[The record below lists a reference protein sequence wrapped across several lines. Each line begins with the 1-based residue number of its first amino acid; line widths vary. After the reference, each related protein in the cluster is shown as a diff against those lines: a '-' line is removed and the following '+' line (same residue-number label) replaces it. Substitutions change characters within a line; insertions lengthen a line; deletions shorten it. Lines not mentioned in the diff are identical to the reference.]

1 MSKDK
6 KKDKKNKK
14 NQPFPPLDYSLEEIE
29 NLARTIIAIN
39 PHMRNRTVDEMTKT
53 IIEVVKRCHENRC
66 WFVST
71 AGWTAI
77 LDVWEENTFV
87 DFTVN
92 ADMVHSKLRKHVGG
106 FDPAQPRIPRDEL

>member
-6 KKDKKNKK
+6 KDKKKNKK
-14 NQPFPPLDYSLEEIE
+14 ARPPLDYSMEEVQ

-39 PHMRNRTVDEMTKT
+39 PHMRNETVDGLSKS
-53 IIEVVKRCHENRC
+53 IIETVMRAFVAPA

-71 AGWTAI
+71 AGWTA
-77 LDVWEENTFV
+77 LFDEWEEATFV

-92 ADMVHSKLRKHVGG
+92 ADMVHTKLKRHVGG
-106 FDPAQPRIPRDEL
+106 FDPATPYIPRDEL